1 MRAAKNGD
9 VAAIELLVAHGADV
23 LLAQKNLTTALMFAA
38 GLGRGVGTFAKDYAT
53 DAEMLAAARALIAHG
68 ADVNAVS
75 AAGQTAM
82 HFAAQA
88 ADANLPQPSD
98 EMVRFLA
105 AHGARLDIADK
116 QGRTPME
123 MAQGKGLRG
132 RAGGPVA
139 PRENTVALLRTLM
152 SAQSDSR

>member
-9 VAAIELLVAHGADV
+9 TDAIELLIANGADV
-23 LLAQKNLTTALMFAA
+23 NATQKNGTTALMFAA
-38 GLGRGVGTFAKDYAT
+38 GLGRGIGAFAKDYAT
-53 DAEMLAAARALIAHG
+53 DAQMLAAAKALVAHG

-88 ADANLPQPSD
+88 YDPNLPAPTD
-98 EMVRFLA
+98 DLVTFLA
-105 AHGARLDIADK
+105 SHGARLDVTDK
-116 QGRTPME
+116 QGRTPIE

-132 RAGGPVA
+132 KAGGPVR
-139 PRENTVALLRTLM
+139 PRDGTVALLKQL
-152 SAQSDSR
+152 ASR